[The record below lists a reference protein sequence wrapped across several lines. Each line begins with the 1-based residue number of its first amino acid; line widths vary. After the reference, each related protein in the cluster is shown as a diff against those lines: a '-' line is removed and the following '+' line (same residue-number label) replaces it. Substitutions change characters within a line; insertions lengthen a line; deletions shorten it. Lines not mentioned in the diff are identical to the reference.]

1 MPDRKVFEWAP
12 PSPRFTMQFPCHW
25 FMNIYENF
33 IKFHEY
39 ANMILWCLMN
49 QWIFYDLLNSGWMWF
64 AWLVM
69 SLQRSISMH
78 ALALLGATKWTLD
91 LREIPHSNG
100 CSRDLSRFAHGG
112 HSGAQCW
119 SCCRPSPGRGYK
131 SHWSQRTAAWQLA
144 MKAMRESKKWRSDDE
159 TIWDVMIWNSY
170 IFPQFCADTW
180 PVRAQ
185 HAHSKLV
192 VHDAARGMITFDK
205 IKWELSHLFDGSTA
219 LSFQL
224 YIEV

>member
-1 MPDRKVFEWAP
+1 ML
-12 PSPRFTMQFPCHW
+12 
-25 FMNIYENF
+25 
-33 IKFHEY
+33 
-39 ANMILWCLMN
+39 LWYLIN

-91 LREIPHSNG
+91 LREIAHSNG

-131 SHWSQRTAAWQLA
+131 SHWSQRTAACNESGIQKVKVRWWDD
-144 MKAMRESKKWRSDDE
+144 MRRNDMELLYFSPVLRGH
-159 TIWDVMIWNSY
+159 M
-170 IFPQFCADTW
+170 TW

-192 VHDAARGMITFDK
+192 VHDAARGMITFDR
-205 IKWELSHLFDGSTA
+205 IKWELSHLSMAQQPCRFSSTLRCNQCLRKGEA
-219 LSFQL
+219 MAIGFATLLHFEGVYQPQH
-224 YIEV
+224 